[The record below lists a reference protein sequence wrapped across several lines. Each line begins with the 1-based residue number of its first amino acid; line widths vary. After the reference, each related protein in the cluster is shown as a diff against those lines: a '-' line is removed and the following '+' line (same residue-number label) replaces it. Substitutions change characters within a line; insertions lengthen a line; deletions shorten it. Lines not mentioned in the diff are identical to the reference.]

1 MRFRYKY
8 IYNQYIITGINMRS
22 ACSRSRMSLRS
33 IRERYYKIYKYYKR
47 DIIKY
52 INMRSACSRS
62 RMSLRSICVCRSSS
76 SPRSRAARSSS
87 SLLRRFACGAI
98 YIYIYIY
105 IYNSVCA
112 SNTGLSSRG
121 VTSPGPTRMSDSDE

>member
-87 SLLRRFACGAI
+87 SLLRSFACCAL

-105 IYNSVCA
+105 SVCA
-112 SNTGLSSRG
+112 SNTGLSSRD
-121 VTSPGPTRMSDSDE
+121 VTSPGPTRMSDSDERLG